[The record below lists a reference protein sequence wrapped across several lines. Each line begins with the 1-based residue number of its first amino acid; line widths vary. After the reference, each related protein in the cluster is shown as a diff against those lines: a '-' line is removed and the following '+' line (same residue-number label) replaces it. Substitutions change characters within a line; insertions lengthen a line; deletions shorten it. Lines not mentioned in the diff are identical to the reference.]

1 MGSDHSNLQERLG
14 ALCGAIFLF
23 GLAILFQYDLIWP
36 GILPLILITAMPLA
50 ILESGLLFGLWLLTQ
65 TAIWLIGLPVL
76 IVYDFIWPGVLVL
89 AGLSALIVAMAPP
102 DKLQAQG
109 AAQRPQRIAAL
120 TGQKSKR
127 KRGLPVPPPVQDDA
141 LDDDEADSLASLV
154 ASGDDHRHANHNEG
168 EDGRP

>member
-1 MGSDHSNLQERLG
+1 MNDNHSNLQERLG

-23 GLAILFQYDLIWP
+23 GLAILFQYDLLWP

-76 IVYDFIWPGVLVL
+76 IVNDFVWPGVLVL
-89 AGLSALIVAMAPP
+89 AGLSALIVAIAPP
-102 DKLQAQG
+102 DRLQAQG
-109 AAQRPQRIAAL
+109 AAQRPERIAAL

-127 KRGLPVPPPVQDDA
+127 KRGLTVPPSEQDDVPG
-141 LDDDEADSLASLV
+141 DEAASLASLV
-154 ASGDDHRHANHNEG
+154 AVGDDHRHSG
-168 EDGRP
+168 QDRS